1 MLRRCAVLRMRAI
14 SDHQRQVIERRSA
27 HTERLTSREKGL
39 RESPAEVA
47 RMHNVPNHYGE
58 SSLHDSSQ
66 RFASLFLSCK

>member
-47 RMHNVPNHYGE
+47 RMHSVPNHY
-58 SSLHDSSQ
+58 
-66 RFASLFLSCK
+66 